1 MNLNINWNYVAKKFV
16 RDTAAFFI
24 ASAAVQQFT
33 SGVGTPDLEA
43 LGVALI
49 GAAGT
54 AVYRLVR
61 ELGLFGEATT

>member
-1 MNLNINWNYVAKKFV
+1 MPAINYRYIAEKFA
-16 RDTAAFFI
+16 RDTVAFFI

-33 SGVGTPDLEA
+33 SGVGAPDFHA

-54 AVYRLVR
+54 AAYRVIR
-61 ELGLFGEATT
+61 ELGLFGEAKA